1 MTKVSNMI
9 QKKSFKIMSA
19 CLALL
24 LVISCITWNATKV
37 HAQEL
42 NIKRANITTFANAN
56 GNAKILTS
64 GAIGVFIKTTG
75 NDITNDKFQGANVKW
90 EYSSNGWKLAD
101 GEKQVLYK
109 GENGDQTVAA
119 YYPYRAGA
127 IDDKSQMDISVST
140 VQTDA
145 TYLNE
150 DLLYDSYSDGKLT
163 NPVSFDFKH
172 LLSQVIVTVTGN
184 GAEVTNTDIQSVQI
198 GKVYTSA
205 KASLHQGSIVDG
217 SFTNKN
223 DITLCEVEANKT
235 YKALVIPGEY
245 TSIDVIITMKD
256 GRVFKTTVSCP
267 LISENGTET
276 GFASGTQYNI
286 TLKVGQDIV
295 TIGNITATDWTLYE
309 NTRHLETD

>member
-9 QKKSFKIMSA
+9 HKKSFKIMSA

-24 LVISCITWNATKV
+24 LVISGITWNATKV

-42 NIKRANITTFANAN
+42 NIKGANITTFANAN
-56 GNAKILTS
+56 GNTTTLTS

-75 NDITNDKFQGANVKW
+75 NDITNDKFQGTNVKW
-90 EYSSNGWKLAD
+90 EYSGNGWKLAD
-101 GEKQVLYK
+101 SEKQVLYK
-109 GENGDQTVAA
+109 GENGEQTVAA

-127 IDDKSQMDISVST
+127 IDDNSQMDISVSS
-140 VQTDA
+140 VQTNA
-145 TYLNE
+145 TFLNE

-172 LLSQVIVTVTGN
+172 LLSQVVVTVNGN
-184 GAEVTNTDIQSVQI
+184 GTEVTNTEIQSVQI

-217 SFTNKN
+217 TLTDQNE
-223 DITLCEVEANKT
+223 ITLCEMEADKT

-245 TSIDVIITMKD
+245 TSIDVTITMKD

-267 LISENGTET
+267 LISESGTET

-295 TIGNITATDWTLYE
+295 TIGNITATEWSHYI
-309 NTRHLETD
+309 NTGALETD

>member
-1 MTKVSNMI
+1 MI
-9 QKKSFKIMSA
+9 RTIKSKQFRI
-19 CLALL
+19 LASLL
-24 LVISCITWNATKV
+24 TVVLVASCITWNAAKV

-42 NIKRANITTFANAN
+42 NVKGANITTFANAN
-56 GNAKILTS
+56 GNTTTLTS
-64 GAIGVFIKTTG
+64 GAIGVFTKTTG
-75 NDITNDKFQGANVKW
+75 NDITNDKFQGTNVKW
-90 EYSSNGWKLAD
+90 EYSGNGWKLAD

-109 GENGDQTVAA
+109 GENGEQTVAA

-127 IDDKSQMDISVST
+127 IDDNSQIDISVST
-140 VQTDA
+140 VQTNA

-172 LLSQVIVTVTGN
+172 LLSQVVVSVTGN
-184 GAEVTNTDIQSVQI
+184 GTEVTNTEVQSVQI

-217 SFTNKN
+217 SFTNQS
-223 DITLCEVEANKT
+223 DITLCEVEADKT

-245 TSIDVIITMKD
+245 TSIDVTITMKD

-295 TIGNITATDWTLYE
+295 TIGNITATDREHFGSVYY
-309 NTRHLETD
+309 LETE

>member
-1 MTKVSNMI
+1 MI
-9 QKKSFKIMSA
+9 RTIKSKQFRI
-19 CLALL
+19 LASLL
-24 LVISCITWNATKV
+24 TVVLVASCITWNAAKV

-42 NIKRANITTFANAN
+42 NVKGANITTFANAN
-56 GNAKILTS
+56 GNTTTLTS
-64 GAIGVFIKTTG
+64 GAIGVFTKTTG
-75 NDITNDKFQGANVKW
+75 NDITNDKFQGTNVKW
-90 EYSSNGWKLAD
+90 EYSGNGWKLAD

-109 GENGDQTVAA
+109 GENGEQTVAA

-127 IDDKSQMDISVST
+127 IDDNSQIDISVST
-140 VQTDA
+140 VQTNA

-172 LLSQVIVTVTGN
+172 LLSQVVVSVTGN
-184 GAEVTNTDIQSVQI
+184 GTEVTNTEVQSVQI

-217 SFTNKN
+217 SFTNQS
-223 DITLCEVEANKT
+223 DITLCEVEADKT

-245 TSIDVIITMKD
+245 TSIDVTITMKD

-295 TIGNITATDWTLYE
+295 TIGNITTTDWEHFGSVY
-309 NTRHLETD
+309 NLETE